1 MSHRWPERRVRSGQ
15 TTRPDLRAH
24 SPLPWG
30 STLDHQRAEEPTM
43 GLLMR
48 QSPASPTR
56 GDRPRRL
63 SALIGVGVITVL
75 TLTGCIKV
83 DATVAIAPDATASGT
98 FAFELQKEAASFL
111 GINTLDDFSSQ
122 IDQGALTDGEELDAF
137 QECVSSETETGF
149 AYTCTFANT
158 PFSDADGLW
167 SISKE
172 DATIVFTMVNDGGGE
187 ANGEAA
193 GLLGD
198 AGMGS
203 IDVDVEFPGPITSV
217 EGDFVEQVSENEAR
231 VSASM
236 TDSVNVT
243 IRSEDGESSAPIAVI
258 LIIAGTA
265 GIVVL
270 LIVAVVLLAMRRR
283 AGASGSGTSDSEASD
298 FGAAEVE
305 PASSPAADATPAVES
320 STENAVPELES
331 GESDQE
337 SSDDPS

>member
-1 MSHRWPERRVRSGQ
+1 
-15 TTRPDLRAH
+15 
-24 SPLPWG
+24 
-30 STLDHQRAEEPTM
+30 
-43 GLLMR
+43 MR

-283 AGASGSGTSDSEASD
+283 AGASDSGTSGSGTSDS
-298 FGAAEVE
+298 GAAEVE

>member
-1 MSHRWPERRVRSGQ
+1 
-15 TTRPDLRAH
+15 
-24 SPLPWG
+24 
-30 STLDHQRAEEPTM
+30 M

-56 GDRPRRL
+56 GERPRRL

-283 AGASGSGTSDSEASD
+283 AGASDSGTSGSGTSDS
-298 FGAAEVE
+298 GAAEVE

>member
-1 MSHRWPERRVRSGQ
+1 
-15 TTRPDLRAH
+15 
-24 SPLPWG
+24 
-30 STLDHQRAEEPTM
+30 
-43 GLLMR
+43 MR

-236 TDSVNVT
+236 TDSVKVT

-283 AGASGSGTSDSEASD
+283 AGASDSGTSGSGTSDS
-298 FGAAEVE
+298 GAAEVE

>member
-1 MSHRWPERRVRSGQ
+1 
-15 TTRPDLRAH
+15 
-24 SPLPWG
+24 
-30 STLDHQRAEEPTM
+30 M

-98 FAFELQKEAASFL
+98 FAFVLQKEAASFL
-111 GINTLDDFSSQ
+111 GINNLDDFSSQ

-187 ANGEAA
+187 ENGEAA

-236 TDSVNVT
+236 TDSVKVT
-243 IRSEDGESSAPIAVI
+243 IRSEDGGSSAPIAVI

-270 LIVAVVLLAMRRR
+270 LIFAVVLLAMRRR
-283 AGASGSGTSDSEASD
+283 AGASGSGTSGSGTSDS
-298 FGAAEVE
+298 GAAEVE

-320 STENAVPELES
+320 STENAIPQLES